1 MRIELL
7 CVVLTTLS
15 SFYGPFVR
23 AVDVGFFKARMFSNV
38 NSIRRQYPMSFP
50 LQYATTL
57 DQSAQSYADEL
68 AAKDAGI
75 GRDFVKLQ
83 ACASV
88 MMQSSATID
97 PSIQSGLVECGESL
111 MLIHGQNLNRS
122 CNPDTVVQIWNA
134 QRLNYNYTVPPND
147 DISRAA
153 FADFTQLIW

>member
-88 MMQSSATID
+88 MMQSSGEGEASFVKRLLSFYLTA
-97 PSIQSGLVECGESL
+97 GL
-111 MLIHGQNLNRS
+111 QAWNL
-122 CNPDTVVQIWNA
+122 CHD
-134 QRLNYNYTVPPND
+134 L
-147 DISRAA
+147 
-153 FADFTQLIW
+153 